1 MPCVCSPCP
10 SAGTDTPAVAPA
22 PPFPSSSRVPLP
34 GAAEQ
39 SRKSPAAGPPAGL
52 SFAAVKLTHSCAVPF
67 LGVILF
73 IFFIVVVIVIVF
85 LFFSTLKTEQKCV
98 FFFSNLIESLG
109 CSTQWSQLPSSSLA
123 TGVLSKICVP
133 FSS

>member
-85 LFFSTLKTEQKCV
+85 FVFLDFKNRTKMC
-98 FFFSNLIESLG
+98 FFFFQSHRIVGLQH
-109 CSTQWSQLPSSSLA
+109 TMVTVTKQL
-123 TGVLSKICVP
+123 
-133 FSS
+133 FSHRGFE

>member
-1 MPCVCSPCP
+1 M
-10 SAGTDTPAVAPA
+10 APA

-85 LFFSTLKTEQKCV
+85 LFFSTLKTEQKCG
-98 FFFSNLIESLG
+98 FFFQSHRIVGLQH
-109 CSTQWSQLPSSSLA
+109 TMVTVTKQL
-123 TGVLSKICVP
+123 
-133 FSS
+133 FSHRGFE

>member
-39 SRKSPAAGPPAGL
+39 SRKSPAAGSPAGL
-52 SFAAVKLTHSCAVPF
+52 SFAAAKLTHSCAVPF
-67 LGVILF
+67 LGC
-73 IFFIVVVIVIVF
+73 FFFYCCYCNCFFF
-85 LFFSTLKTEQKCV
+85 LFLKLRKKCV
-98 FFFSNLIESLG
+98 FFFFPVSQSRWV
-109 CSTQWSQLPSSSLA
+109 CSTQWSQLRSSPLA
-123 TGVLSKICVP
+123 TGVLSKICMP